1 MKKQLALASPRRE
14 EIVEAYASYL
24 APFMPACHNDWRMRK
39 RPDEIEGFV
48 KLFEALET
56 YLKRQDGI
64 PARTVA

>member
-1 MKKQLALASPRRE
+1 
-14 EIVEAYASYL
+14 
-24 APFMPACHNDWRMRK
+24 MPACHNDWRMRK

-56 YLKRQDGI
+56 YLTRQDGK